1 MPYYYTKSLILS
13 QYFSFLKS
21 INISHLNMLYLGYSR
36 MIFIKKPYYDLE
48 KKYKDI
54 VSLFSGEVKESFQ
67 RLDKISKQNLEYYQY
82 YENLKVHYQNI
93 EQDIFPK
100 AEGAMQQLLVAVKDH
115 QNKAFNLLYPATKTT
130 IELFSDSVQSLIVQ
144 LQKIMQP
151 EEETKKRVIQV
162 KEMIRLFRTEYFNRV
177 HTLSLV
183 ETQFNTLLKNLDD
196 MMINVDQ
203 KIDAGDYDE
212 SLLSI
217 NKMAKVTQKVLSL
230 LDKLPKIC
238 TLIQTVIPE
247 KLVKLVDDVELLVK
261 QGYPLHHLLIK
272 DTINKA
278 KDELEYCRGKLNNFD
293 IVEMEPQLLAIHDRL
308 TQFYPL
314 FEKEKSAK
322 IIFDQDY
329 EMMYAKVNQVEKT
342 FSKLNAQL
350 PRTKKIYVLE
360 DAKLKDVEKITTII
374 SQLNLTKRGLDT
386 LVLSGTKQPYSLQV
400 DKINLLR
407 TESEKAEILLDEFH
421 QYITSLKK
429 LSEEAYNS
437 VNLYYLKFKEGE
449 KALLDSHIP
458 SLIER
463 YQLQSTVFYQRLKL
477 IVDTLSLMPIDM
489 NIIQD
494 NLRFIQTDG
503 EALLKEMNST
513 VSLAKETEK
522 LLVQANQDRHR
533 TTDHQRIMVLAEQ
546 AFFDGKFEKAHL
558 EATNLLKKIQTV
570 KQGK

>member
-1 MPYYYTKSLILS
+1 
-13 QYFSFLKS
+13 
-21 INISHLNMLYLGYSR
+21 
-36 MIFIKKPYYDLE
+36 
-48 KKYKDI
+48 
-54 VSLFSGEVKESFQ
+54 
-67 RLDKISKQNLEYYQY
+67 
-82 YENLKVHYQNI
+82 
-93 EQDIFPK
+93 
-100 AEGAMQQLLVAVKDH
+100 
-115 QNKAFNLLYPATKTT
+115 
-130 IELFSDSVQSLIVQ
+130 
-144 LQKIMQP
+144 
-151 EEETKKRVIQV
+151 
-162 KEMIRLFRTEYFNRV
+162 
-177 HTLSLV
+177 
-183 ETQFNTLLKNLDD
+183 
-196 MMINVDQ
+196 
-203 KIDAGDYDE
+203 
-212 SLLSI
+212 
-217 NKMAKVTQKVLSL
+217 
-230 LDKLPKIC
+230 
-238 TLIQTVIPE
+238 
-247 KLVKLVDDVELLVK
+247 
-261 QGYPLHHLLIK
+261 
-272 DTINKA
+272 
-278 KDELEYCRGKLNNFD
+278 
-293 IVEMEPQLLAIHDRL
+293 
-308 TQFYPL
+308 
-314 FEKEKSAK
+314 
-322 IIFDQDY
+322 
-329 EMMYAKVNQVEKT
+329 
-342 FSKLNAQL
+342 
-350 PRTKKIYVLE
+350 
-360 DAKLKDVEKITTII
+360 
-374 SQLNLTKRGLDT
+374 LTKRGLDT

-407 TESEKAEILLDEFH
+407 TESEKAEILLDQFH
-421 QYITSLKK
+421 RYITSLKK

>member
-1 MPYYYTKSLILS
+1 
-13 QYFSFLKS
+13 
-21 INISHLNMLYLGYSR
+21 MLYLGYSR